1 MNDRTRRFAL
11 TVIIALALLL
21 TLMLW
26 SLCQGAVPLDWRDV
40 AGALRLAPWPVSD
53 ITATIVTQLIYRAH
67 RRGPCHDGR
76 AAANHQPQ

>member
-11 TVIIALALLL
+11 TVIIALGLLL

-53 ITATIVTQLIYRAH
+53 ITATIVTQLRLPRALL
-67 RRGPCHDGR
+67 
-76 AAANHQPQ
+76 AALTGAALP